1 VQGVH
6 LKEVTEM
13 AKDGDSRAVRHL
25 SEGIARREFFRRT
38 GRLAFVATVGSWVM
52 GVSRAEAH
60 PPGTCLS
67 ESHHCGFFGCDCR
80 GTNCVRPNGNPC
92 ANRVGDCP
100 GGGQC
105 WTETCQGNRLR
116 CCDYFCSGSRCHCC
130 RRL

>member
-67 ESHHCGFFGCDCR
+67 ESHHC
-80 GTNCVRPNGNPC
+80 VRPNGNPC